1 MARFGLFFPPQ
12 KWKKGEETF
21 KYLESITAI
30 SLFPPF
36 LLFLLFFLFNNVFI
50 YIIKLSSN
58 RKGKKRTVSSFL
70 YSGTMFDLQHT
81 PVSITIERISE
92 LIDSV
97 ATQNT
102 KTTGQITPFHSR
114 AIPCIPIKDYLERVA
129 KFVYLE
135 NDTLIAVLVYLDRIS
150 RAQPSLL
157 PSPYNI
163 HRLVIT
169 AIVVAH
175 KFNSDIFFN
184 NARYSKVSQK
194 NIS

>member
-1 MARFGLFFPPQ
+1 
-12 KWKKGEETF
+12 
-21 KYLESITAI
+21 
-30 SLFPPF
+30 
-36 LLFLLFFLFNNVFI
+36 
-50 YIIKLSSN
+50 
-58 RKGKKRTVSSFL
+58 
-70 YSGTMFDLQHT
+70 MFDLQHT

-163 HRLVIT
+163 HRLAIT

-194 NIS
+194 KYFIDAWRYKHKLILYTFVGRWYTFNRNESIGTRNVVSCKIRLKNRPIRDAACRRMADQSRYGFSIQSHIHVFP